1 MSQKHLLKNRVDFI
15 SPSNPLVTNVE
26 TNVQKS
32 QAVSD
37 QCGEDVKNFYLEVIS
52 SKSEKDKKISTSNSL
67 CKKIKKRNKLKKVIP
82 KTKFKVEKIVYKPSS
97 FLQAVQNGN
106 LKLVK
111 TMLLNQKDLLY
122 ERDEFGWNCLMV
134 AASNGN
140 YDVTKE
146 LLLAGATWTNIVSF
160 YKLVLEII
168 NQMKLIKY
176 FFAYL

>member
-1 MSQKHLLKNRVDFI
+1 MSQKHLLKNRVEFI
-15 SPSNPLVTNVE
+15 PPSNPLVTNVE

-32 QAVSD
+32 QTLSD

-52 SKSEKDKKISTSNSL
+52 SKSEKDKKMSTSNSL
-67 CKKIKKRNKLKKVIP
+67 CKKINKKH
-82 KTKFKVEKIVYKPSS
+82 KTKKDLPETKFEVEKVKYKTSS

-111 TMLLNQKDLLY
+111 KILLNQKDLLY

-140 YDVTKE
+140 YGVTKE

-160 YKLVLEII
+160 Y
-168 NQMKLIKY
+168 
-176 FFAYL
+176 